1 VTASQTNP
9 VAFYD
14 IVQKNLRRKVQV
26 VIAVSRSRF
35 TFTKRIPVLIDR
47 NSGYLFVQTDRPIYR
62 PGERVEIRTYPL
74 QQDMSPERDTLVQ
87 VIIKTPDGI
96 GVNKVERQ
104 LPNRGFIDSSFRV
117 AEHPMFG
124 TWSVQ
129 AKYVSKAYTTTAQA
143 TFAVRKYVVPTF
155 NVQLEM
161 KRNYILISDNE
172 ISGKITA
179 SYSYGL
185 PVEGNYFLS
194 MKLKRSQN
202 SRPEEF
208 YKMPSA
214 GVLTANFSEGIQR
227 FNVSIA
233 SLLSILQPNETI
245 LDLAD
250 MQASFYVEATVNS
263 RADSIMESDV
273 TSDLPF
279 LKSPYAI
286 DTSITNMYYIPNLS
300 YHLEAIVSDVTTG
313 SPQPG
318 TTVRI
323 SVGTSTYTSV
333 TDNRGKFVSAFNFV
347 GNTVQIV
354 RIETVDPAITDAQQT
369 RATLNIQ
376 PYTSESSSYLQI
388 SSSSQ
393 TSEVGSSLLMTFSYG
408 QTTPTDIRYYVVAR
422 GGIVHSAAVEPSPQ
436 SSQTT
441 VTLRTTHSMVS
452 SARVVA
458 YYLNG
463 AEVVS
468 GSFWF
473 DVVDRCKREL
483 SVEIPQEVTPGAR
496 VPFRVSGA
504 PDALVSV
511 SGVDKAAYYLY
522 NASRLTRDVMFRKMD
537 GHDLGCSRIGG
548 EDWKTVFMASLSL
561 YTSEQ
566 NPTTVDN
573 LGCERRARKKRNIE
587 EITLTALD
595 LKLQQCE
602 RDGKRGAIAN
612 ETCETRTERCRVNYA
627 DQYPGC
633 CESFQA
639 SCIQSMGVDGN
650 GNEGEAEASIAKKR
664 ASYHGD
670 LSPFSVEVQQPGIV
684 LRPVDRPT
692 GIEAPIDSLA
702 PSRSPAA
709 GMIRPQQIARPRP
722 QLIQSHSA
730 LMAFKPLRGIARATT
745 TTTTTTTTMSTTTAT
760 LPPFIS
766 NPGRQ
771 RSNFQERLSWPTI
784 TIRPNGHNLFYKT
797 ARDSITTFVVG
808 AVGMHNS
815 PDGFCIA
822 PSKEMKVFKDVFVQ
836 INLPYSLRKL
846 EQADLRITV
855 FNYNKQRDYRLS
867 LYVKT
872 DNTFCTRFKAG
883 TWTQMANF
891 TVSAG
896 GFGSTSLTVLPLRI
910 PFSSRSPIQLK
921 VLDENEHILDSIR
934 REVLIEPSGE
944 VQDTYRSYPID
955 LSSGGNHTIQ
965 IGLSFPEQINIETRK
980 CWIYAYAN
988 YMGPSVEVN
997 QITQEPRDI
1006 ASIFRQPYGCG
1017 EQNMLVTGP
1026 NCYALMY
1033 LVTSGKISTGSM
1045 RYEQAIRRLEAGFN
1059 QQMRYRSDLVGK
1071 RAWSVFAHYRPS
1083 TWLNAYVDRVFI
1095 QSQVYY
1101 GEMDLIPVCRSLE
1114 WLVGEQDDEGFFVER
1129 SPPIHREMHGAVGG
1143 KYSLTAYV
1151 LITLIDAARI
1161 NCSEIN
1167 QQIHDAKIRAVNYL
1181 RANGNHAA
1189 FQRPY
1194 GLALLT
1200 YAMANYDPESQFALA
1215 LYERLQRL
1223 RQVDGNSYVH
1233 WKGRG
1238 AGEIEG
1244 TDTHDYWYVRRPQAI
1259 DVETTSYALLAHVQL
1274 AKSRNNV
1281 RQLDLDTAKSIALW
1295 LISQRNEA
1303 GAFISTQDTVVGLQA
1318 LATYMGWTNQV
1329 QPQSVPT
1336 NIRIR
1341 LSGPAGAAWGPSG
1354 EHVMEL
1360 NDQHIEFRNE
1370 VEVPANIIGRGNIT
1384 ARISGVGE
1392 GVISNRCIYRTSSD
1406 ERACHFNVTY
1416 TIAFV
1421 PSTRGRDGD
1430 DLVVKLQLTLSKL
1443 IGRPAEASIVEV
1455 NLMSGFTAIEQD
1467 LQRMAVS
1474 EAVDGLV
1481 DRYEITSHKVVLY
1494 LRRLGAQPTTLSFR
1508 MRQTVIVAKPQAAK
1522 INVYDYYEPSIK
1534 CGIFYSMPG
1543 EISQLRFSQGCTAG
1557 NSGEL
1562 CKCAE
1567 GSCPKCRTREEQL
1580 HNTTCLG
1587 RQGADCAICAGQC
1600 ENMFR
1605 KACQS
1610 NYVYVATVT
1619 SVPSDSSTP
1628 GYTSFTV
1635 EIDEIIKEGNDETV
1649 DRRSL
1654 RHFRTRKDCYE
1665 KCQDPALAGPD
1676 RSEERS
1682 RFPKQNMQVL
1692 LMSRTLDFSVD
1703 RRGDTRY
1710 DYELGQDGLV
1720 ERVIPAA
1727 KCTQVRQRIDLPKLQ
1742 CDNPHHPRD
1751 PTKQAK
1757 CDRMLKL
1764 RAACTNMDRLRD
1776 RMRTGCD
1783 N

>member
-1 VTASQTNP
+1 
-9 VAFYD
+9 
-14 IVQKNLRRKVQV
+14 
-26 VIAVSRSRF
+26 
-35 TFTKRIPVLIDR
+35 
-47 NSGYLFVQTDRPIYR
+47 GYLFVQTDRPIYR

-129 AKYVSKAYTTTAQA
+129 AKYAYTTTAQA

-376 PYTSESSSYLQI
+376 PYTSESSSYLQVQIQFI

-639 SCIQSMGVDGN
+639 SCI
-650 GNEGEAEASIAKKR
+650 
-664 ASYHGD
+664 
-670 LSPFSVEVQQPGIV
+670 
-684 LRPVDRPT
+684 
-692 GIEAPIDSLA
+692 
-702 PSRSPAA
+702 
-709 GMIRPQQIARPRP
+709 
-722 QLIQSHSA
+722 
-730 LMAFKPLRGIARATT
+730 ATT

-1233 WKGRG
+1233 WKGR
-1238 AGEIEG
+1238 
-1244 TDTHDYWYVRRPQAI
+1244 DTHDYWYVRRPQAI

-1274 AKSRNNV
+1274 AKI

-1318 LATYMGWTNQV
+1318 LATYMGWTNQ

-1416 TIAFV
+1416 TIAFWRRNH
-1421 PSTRGRDGD
+1421 SYFA
-1430 DLVVKLQLTLSKL
+1430 QLTLSKL

-1665 KCQDPALAGPD
+1665 KCQDP
-1676 RSEERS
+1676 
-1682 RFPKQNMQVL
+1682 
-1692 LMSRTLDFSVD
+1692 
-1703 RRGDTRY
+1703 
-1710 DYELGQDGLV
+1710 
-1720 ERVIPAA
+1720 
-1727 KCTQVRQRIDLPKLQ
+1727 
-1742 CDNPHHPRD
+1742 
-1751 PTKQAK
+1751 
-1757 CDRMLKL
+1757 
-1764 RAACTNMDRLRD
+1764 
-1776 RMRTGCD
+1776 
-1783 N
+1783 

>member
-1 VTASQTNP
+1 HTVIAPKAFKVGISSTVVLNLYGYNSATVAAYMLCLQDFPQPRSIFGRVPRRALSQSQLRRPIQLRFTVTSPITEQ
-9 VAFYD
+9 D

-639 SCIQSMGVDGN
+639 SCI
-650 GNEGEAEASIAKKR
+650 
-664 ASYHGD
+664 
-670 LSPFSVEVQQPGIV
+670 
-684 LRPVDRPT
+684 
-692 GIEAPIDSLA
+692 
-702 PSRSPAA
+702 
-709 GMIRPQQIARPRP
+709 
-722 QLIQSHSA
+722 
-730 LMAFKPLRGIARATT
+730 ATT

-1430 DLVVKLQLTLSKL
+1430 DLLTLSKL

-1676 RSEERS
+1676 PTQTFYLNNLPCDTRPYNQCGVRSLKNS
-1682 RFPKQNMQVL
+1682 KLNAFNLYFYMC
-1692 LMSRTLDFSVD
+1692 
-1703 RRGDTRY
+1703 RY

-1783 N
+1783 